1 MTHVEAERLRS
12 VAESF
17 SATGRMWKGECKVV
31 KQVGVPA
38 FIPSGYL
45 HLQICSTNVFCS
57 GIKCLQASVCPQL
70 FLNCGGVCV
79 GTDMFKP
86 RKCWC
91 YIWCLGYCNFGN
103 MTDVLGL
110 RLHLLLLWPA
120 FLICKCAE
128 SVVCVNVTYSFAVV
142 LYPLNLGHASASALA
157 SDFVGRLLD
166 WQPKFHVHN
175 FHFRGNGFSF
185 YSTITCMV
193 IQGPIP
199 QNRTSANVWEF
210 YNPAPSDQY
219 YSTKAK
225 SVIPRASWYG
235 CWGCYVVLQCF
246 DFGDRIGGP
255 RTIRNINILHVCN
268 WKTSARF
275 RPFRATVS
283 VVAGLL

>member
-1 MTHVEAERLRS
+1 MCKCYLFIRCGSLSLELGTCLCLRPCFRLR
-12 VAESF
+12 
-17 SATGRMWKGECKVV
+17 
-31 KQVGVPA
+31 
-38 FIPSGYL
+38 
-45 HLQICSTNVFCS
+45 
-57 GIKCLQASVCPQL
+57 
-70 FLNCGGVCV
+70 
-79 GTDMFKP
+79 
-86 RKCWC
+86 
-91 YIWCLGYCNFGN
+91 
-103 MTDVLGL
+103 
-110 RLHLLLLWPA
+110 
-120 FLICKCAE
+120 
-128 SVVCVNVTYSFAVV
+128 
-142 LYPLNLGHASASALA
+142 
-157 SDFVGRLLD
+157 GRLLD

-175 FHFRGNGFSF
+175 FRGNGFSF